1 MNRYFIPG
9 KNMNTLSPKDEMM
22 QLINQCI
29 SSKNFDSAREC
40 LKIYQHSFGAD
51 DFFHLC
57 NISITPVTVIYLL
70 APTEEVPDLTDI
82 ISTDFHANFSVIYI
96 SENNLI
102 EELSKCLPFIDSK
115 YICFYDS
122 RHHYEKNRIAILLSM
137 LEKFPSVDGILHARN
152 FIEPS
157 GTVIAY
163 PDSLYKETLDQ
174 KNFLGRQLLDY
185 SITNNVNLYGD
196 LSTIFLSTDYVKQ
209 LTMTSSETTDCI
221 QSFALLYQLLQ
232 SAKINYTY
240 LPLSS
245 VFTTD
250 AHSDTS
256 ALMADYTKL
265 LQTYYTNDIISKVS
279 DSLTDFTVTEHFVS
293 CKKDITFFYTD
304 MGEYYNLK
312 PIADMASSRGYHVT
326 FTSDIHQEAEIGI
339 YCQHICYPENSKFSV
354 ILLHDLAQGHDRWPN
369 LWDLERWNKFDLGIV
384 PGQFWADLWSK
395 CACQYYTNPRC
406 GTYQLGYPKSD
417 LTASSALLERA
428 NELKEQLHLK
438 YDFSILYAPSWE
450 NDGKEDDFVKALSS
464 LPVNLLIKQ
473 AHWNEKYSHIIQNIK
488 EMRSLHEGKY
498 DNVYYIEPEES
509 IMTALKICNLVV
521 SDESSVMA
529 EALMFDVT
537 SIAVTDWLVPDTTPS
552 RYASV
557 PMNYVIKCKKS
568 ELRETVEKYIASPDA
583 YQTVLENGM
592 LIFSNAGQC
601 CSDIMDAIE
610 YFTASNPDVSKAF
623 LDKRVISRY
632 SICSLWN

>member
-1 MNRYFIPG
+1 MS
-9 KNMNTLSPKDEMM
+9 TLSPQEEMI
-22 QLINQCI
+22 QLIKQCI
-29 SSKNFDSAREC
+29 LHKDFSTAAEC
-40 LKIYQHSFGAD
+40 LTIYRQTFGED
-51 DFFHLC
+51 DFFHTYHATL
-57 NISITPVTVIYLL
+57 IPV
-70 APTEEVPDLTDI
+70 
-82 ISTDFHANFSVIYI
+82 SVIYI
-96 SENNLI
+96 QSETDSAELCLDTMISTEFHKNMDLVVIHSENLI
-102 EELSKCLPFIDSK
+102 QEFCNFISTTTSQ
-115 YICFYDS
+115 YFCFYDA
-122 RHHYEKNRIAILLSM
+122 RHSYEKNRIAILLSL
-137 LEKFPSVDGILHARN
+137 LEKFPPVDGIIHARN
-152 FIEPS
+152 FVDENGAIL
-157 GTVIAY
+157 AH
-163 PDSLYKETLDQ
+163 PDFIYKETLDQ
-174 KNFLGRQLLDY
+174 KLFDGADLLNY
-185 SITNNVNLYGD
+185 SVINNINLYGD
-196 LSTIFLSTDYVKQ
+196 LSTIFLSASYAKQ
-209 LTMTSSETTDCI
+209 LALTKLPVPDSM
-221 QSFALLYQLLQ
+221 QFVALLYQLL
-232 SAKINYTY
+232 SPARITYTY

-245 VFTTD
+245 SVVTFV
-250 AHSDTS
+250 SDPS
-256 ALMADYTKL
+256 VLLSDYTKL
-265 LQTYYTNDIISKVS
+265 LQCCHSQGIITQIP
-279 DSLTDFTVTEHFVS
+279 DSLTDFTATEHFVS

-509 IMTALKICNLVV
+509 IMTALKMCNLVV

-537 SIAVTDWLVPDTTPS
+537 SIAVTDWLIPDTTPS

-568 ELRETVEKYIASPDA
+568 ELRETVEKYIASPDT
-583 YQTVLENGM
+583 YQTVLENGK

-623 LDKRVISRY
+623 MNKRVTSRY
-632 SICSLWN
+632 SLCSLWN